1 MERGPEHQYH
11 SPSVVIPRTGLIS
24 LSTKFWATN
33 GGNDRHKRWNFVVV
47 ETQEGSVRFKAIRN
61 MKTKTAIISVD
72 NLKSEDL
79 PVLKQALQNVPGV
92 DHVDF
97 NLERSVAVIDFDPSQ
112 SHIDDFLRAVLQA
125 GFKVL

>member
-1 MERGPEHQYH
+1 
-11 SPSVVIPRTGLIS
+11 
-24 LSTKFWATN
+24 
-33 GGNDRHKRWNFVVV
+33 
-47 ETQEGSVRFKAIRN
+47 

-72 NLKSEDL
+72 NLKPEDL
-79 PVLKQALQNVPGV
+79 PVLQQVLQNVPGV

-112 SHIDDFLRAVLQA
+112 SHIDDFLRAVLKA